1 MADTTATIN
10 VRLSPTLKER
20 GDSVLR
26 KNGISTTQAIRA
38 LWGVMA
44 RTHEVPD
51 FVLAEQD
58 VAQADEQTR
67 KKIIARSLLAIAPSA
82 SRIADEELDDLRFQG
97 LMEKYEA
104 LV

>member
-20 GDSVLR
+20 GDSVLK

-51 FVLAEQD
+51 FVLAERSE
-58 VAQADEQTR
+58 AREDEKTR
-67 KKIIARSLLAIAPSA
+67 KRTIARSLLGIASSA
-82 SRIADEELDDLRFQG
+82 SRMTDEELDDLRFQG
-97 LMEKYEA
+97 LMEKYED

>member
-20 GDSVLR
+20 GDSVLK
-26 KNGISTTQAIRA
+26 KNGVSTTQAIRA

-51 FVLAEQD
+51 FVLAEQAD
-58 VAQADEQTR
+58 AQADEKAR
-67 KKIIARSLLAIAPSA
+67 KKMIAQSLLGIVPSA
-82 SRIADEELDDLRFQG
+82 SCVTDEELDDLRFRG

-104 LV
+104 LA

>member
-58 VAQADEQTR
+58 EAQADEQTR
-67 KKIIARSLLAIAPSA
+67 KKMIARSLLAIVPSA
-82 SRIADEELDDLRFQG
+82 SCAADEELDDIRFQG

>member
-20 GDSVLR
+20 GDSVLK

-51 FVLAEQD
+51 FVLAERSE
-58 VAQADEQTR
+58 AREDEKTR
-67 KKIIARSLLAIAPSA
+67 KRTIARSLLGIASSA
-82 SRIADEELDDLRFQG
+82 SRMTDEDLDDLRFQG
-97 LMEKYEA
+97 LMEKYEGLA
-104 LV
+104 